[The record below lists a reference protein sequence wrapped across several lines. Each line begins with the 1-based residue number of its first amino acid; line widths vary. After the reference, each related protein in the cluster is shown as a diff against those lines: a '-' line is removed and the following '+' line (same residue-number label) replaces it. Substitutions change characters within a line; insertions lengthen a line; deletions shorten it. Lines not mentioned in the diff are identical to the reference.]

1 MKRKSVIGFSIKP
14 QTDADARQLRA
25 YLRAQYA
32 GAENF
37 MHEDTDGAF
46 YLVEDDDFE
55 PVADWYSSEIVL
67 DMFTGLCND
76 LRAEGIHFGASVYGL
91 SF

>member
-1 MKRKSVIGFSIKP
+1 MGRFKKIQGVGFIILCLTIGIHVLGYV
-14 QTDADARQLRA
+14 LRPI
-25 YLRAQYA
+25 
-32 GAENF
+32 
-37 MHEDTDGAF
+37 DTDGAF

-67 DMFTGLCND
+67 DMFTRLCND